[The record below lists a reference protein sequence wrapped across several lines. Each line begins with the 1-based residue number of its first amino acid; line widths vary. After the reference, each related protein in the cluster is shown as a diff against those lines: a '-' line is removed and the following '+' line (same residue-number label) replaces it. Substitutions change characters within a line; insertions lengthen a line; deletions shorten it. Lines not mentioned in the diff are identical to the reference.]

1 MTSLNGRFD
10 QHPDETEQ
18 TMGQI
23 FGAKFDAKWVGDVS
37 AEAALTYLQAVRMM
51 LKQDRRRGLAALHE
65 LFRSGDAPTQP
76 LHGRYV
82 GELLVLEIAPIL
94 TQVMQH
100 ITQWWMPWLGKQ
112 FDAAHA
118 CGDTILH
125 RSSLPWVRLLY
136 PFYRH
141 IVPDST
147 ETYRAFSFRTWLGP
161 GQVDPDVRVLKI
173 DYNLPENPRPTIRRV
188 LDEVVELAESF
199 YLGKAHL
206 CWWWGRWQMVGY
218 FMLRAV

>member
-1 MTSLNGRFD
+1 MS
-10 QHPDETEQ
+10 QV
-18 TMGQI
+18 

-65 LFRSGDAPTQP
+65 LFRAGDAPNQP

-82 GELLVLEIAPIL
+82 GELLVLELAPIL
-94 TQVMQH
+94 TQVVQSLTH
-100 ITQWWMPWLGKQ
+100 WWMPWLGKQ

-118 CGDTILH
+118 CGDDIF
-125 RSSLPWVRLLY
+125 RRASLPWVRLLY
-136 PFYRH
+136 PFYRS
-141 IVPDST
+141 IVHDSA

-161 GQVDPDVRVLKI
+161 SQTDPDTQVFKL

-188 LDEVVELAESF
+188 LDEVVEIAQGC
-199 YLGKAHL
+199 YLGRVHWQ
-206 CWWWGRWQMVGY
+206 WWWGRWQMVGY
-218 FMLRAV
+218 FTLRAM